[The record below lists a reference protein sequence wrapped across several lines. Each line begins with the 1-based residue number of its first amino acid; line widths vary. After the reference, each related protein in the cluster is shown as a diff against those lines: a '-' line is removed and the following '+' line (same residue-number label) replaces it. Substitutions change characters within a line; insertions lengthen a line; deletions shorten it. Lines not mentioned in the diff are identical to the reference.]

1 MMTRVPR
8 VGARAK
14 ICRGCMRTS
23 VAELI
28 GMLESNGLG
37 NWPTFARAFPKSLG
51 GAPRAHA
58 GMSAQT
64 LTNNAMS
71 RLVAIRLK
79 REAR

>member
-1 MMTRVPR
+1 MTRVPQ

-28 GMLESNGLG
+28 GMLESNASGK
-37 NWPTFARAFPKSLG
+37 WPTFARAFPKILG
-51 GAPRAHA
+51 GSPGVQAR
-58 GMSAQT
+58 MSAQT
-64 LTNNAMS
+64 LPNYATY
-71 RLVAIRLK
+71 RFVEIRLK